1 MEVEAILRA
10 KGSAVHTVPSGAL
23 VVAAVEAMY
32 RFQVGALVVT
42 DTDDRIAGML
52 SERDVVTGL
61 CRHGSDLLGR
71 RVGDVMDR
79 HVSTCGPRD
88 SIDAVMEQMTRTRRR
103 HVPVVD
109 DGRLVGIV
117 SIGDIVK
124 RRVDELSLETRV
136 LRDVY
141 LASH

>member
-1 MEVEAILRA
+1 MDIEAILRT
-10 KGSAVHTVPSGAL
+10 KGSVVRTVPSGVL
-23 VVAAVEAMY
+23 VAVAVEAMH

-42 DTDDRIAGML
+42 DADDHIVGML

-61 CRHGSDLLGR
+61 SRHGSDLLGR
-71 RVGDVMDR
+71 RVADVMDR
-79 HVSTCGPRD
+79 HVFTCGSRD